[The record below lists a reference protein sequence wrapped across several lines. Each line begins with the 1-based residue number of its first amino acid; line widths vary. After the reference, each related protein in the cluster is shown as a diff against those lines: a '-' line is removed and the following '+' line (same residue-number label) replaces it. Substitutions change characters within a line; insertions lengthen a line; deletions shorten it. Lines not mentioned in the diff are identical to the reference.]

1 MLSKLLSL
9 VASAKGAATAGV
21 LATAALGGATV
32 ATNDDARQAVREAG
46 DNVAQLVT
54 GAAEKTEAA
63 DKDTDDK
70 DTGAGKPAVVAARN
84 DADKKLRSAFHDDH
98 KALEQLHRT
107 HVDKADRQKLEQ
119 LINDADKKMRARLT
133 KALDDVA
140 TLTLGREGRESP
152 KPSPKPSASP
162 DIHAATVDQAKV
174 DAIVTAA
181 IADMKKI
188 LDDTTKAVQALLTST
203 TGKAGDNNK
212 SENTKSENTKGEN
225 TKPENPSNNKPEN
238 PGKRP

>member
-9 VASAKGAATAGV
+9 VASAKGAAAAGV

-46 DNVAQLVT
+46 DNIAQLVT
-54 GAAEKTEAA
+54 DAA
-63 DKDTDDK
+63 DKVSEDRAEK
-70 DTGAGKPAVVAARN
+70 DTEKGKPAVVAARN
-84 DADKKLRSAFHDDH
+84 DADKKLRGAFHDDH
-98 KALEQLHRT
+98 KALEKLHRT
-107 HVDKADRQKLEQ
+107 HVDKADRQKLEH
-119 LINDADKKMRARLT
+119 LINDADKKMRDRLT

-140 TLTLGREGRESP
+140 ALTLGREGRENQ
-152 KPSPKPSASP
+152 KPNEST
-162 DIHAATVDQAKV
+162 DIHATTVDQAKV
-174 DAIVTAA
+174 DVIVTAA

-188 LDDTTKAVQALLTST
+188 LDDTTKAVQALPTST

-212 SENTKSENTKGEN
+212 SENNKPENKGENTKGEN
-225 TKPENPSNNKPEN
+225 TKPENASNNKPEN